1 MVVFRLKTKQMLAL
15 VSNFNYICRENRN
28 IRLFSFYNYVPAHV
42 KDRQMT
48 KEERHALIMDR
59 LAKQGSIMVS
69 DLVRA
74 MNVSSVTIRKDLTE
88 LEKQDKLYRSHGKA
102 ILMNPYIHNRSV
114 IEKEQLAV
122 DEKRAIGLA
131 AAQLITRD
139 DSIIIASGSTVH
151 AMARNIKPIHRLT
164 VVSASL
170 PVSEIL
176 AQNESIDVMQLGG
189 MLRHSS
195 LSVVGQYSETILRD
209 CSVSKLYMGVDGID
223 FEFGFT
229 TTDMRE
235 AELNQKMMAA
245 AQKTIIL
252 ADSSKFGKRGFAKIG
267 NMEDIDIIITDAGI
281 SPQDARAIEE
291 IGIDLIIA
299 K

>member
-15 VSNFNYICRENRN
+15 VSNFNYICRKNRN

>member
-1 MVVFRLKTKQMLAL
+1 MLAL

>member
-28 IRLFSFYNYVPAHV
+28 IRLFLFYNYVPAHV

>member
-1 MVVFRLKTKQMLAL
+1 
-15 VSNFNYICRENRN
+15 
-28 IRLFSFYNYVPAHV
+28 
-42 KDRQMT
+42 
-48 KEERHALIMDR
+48 
-59 LAKQGSIMVS
+59 
-69 DLVRA
+69 
-74 MNVSSVTIRKDLTE
+74 
-88 LEKQDKLYRSHGKA
+88 
-102 ILMNPYIHNRSV
+102 
-114 IEKEQLAV
+114 
-122 DEKRAIGLA
+122 
-131 AAQLITRD
+131 
-139 DSIIIASGSTVH
+139 
-151 AMARNIKPIHRLT
+151 
-164 VVSASL
+164 
-170 PVSEIL
+170 
-176 AQNESIDVMQLGG
+176 
-189 MLRHSS
+189 
-195 LSVVGQYSETILRD
+195 
-209 CSVSKLYMGVDGID
+209 MGVDGID

>member
-139 DSIIIASGSTVH
+139 DSIIIASGSTGH
-151 AMARNIKPIHRLT
+151 ATARNIKPIHRLT
-164 VVSASL
+164 VVTASL

>member
-1 MVVFRLKTKQMLAL
+1 MVVSRLKTKQMLAL

>member
-1 MVVFRLKTKQMLAL
+1 
-15 VSNFNYICRENRN
+15 
-28 IRLFSFYNYVPAHV
+28 
-42 KDRQMT
+42 MT

-299 K
+299 N

>member
-15 VSNFNYICRENRN
+15 VSNFNYICCENRN

>member
-15 VSNFNYICRENRN
+15 VSNFNYICRKIRN

>member
-28 IRLFSFYNYVPAHV
+28 INYVPARV

>member
-291 IGIDLIIA
+291 IGIDLIIV

>member
-1 MVVFRLKTKQMLAL
+1 MVVFRLKTKQILAL
-15 VSNFNYICRENRN
+15 VSNFNYICCENRN

>member
-59 LAKQGSIMVS
+59 LTKQGSIMVS

>member
-28 IRLFSFYNYVPAHV
+28 IRLFSFYNYIPAHV

>member
-1 MVVFRLKTKQMLAL
+1 MLAL

-28 IRLFSFYNYVPAHV
+28 IRLFLFYNYVPTHV

-195 LSVVGQYSETILRD
+195 LSVVGQ
-209 CSVSKLYMGVDGID
+209 
-223 FEFGFT
+223 
-229 TTDMRE
+229 
-235 AELNQKMMAA
+235 
-245 AQKTIIL
+245 
-252 ADSSKFGKRGFAKIG
+252 
-267 NMEDIDIIITDAGI
+267 
-281 SPQDARAIEE
+281 
-291 IGIDLIIA
+291 
-299 K
+299 